1 MTSIHTTP
9 RSILLPSPI
18 RPSFN
23 DADARPRTSI
33 TIEERPRIVSR
44 PLVVDGRRNRR
55 RSSASQGE
63 EVGVERKGSTGG
75 VFGGLFS
82 GRKKKVGKDDSAVGD
97 GPNMDRGTTGKE
109 TSMESLEGEVIY
121 QTLKPIPPTPTRR
134 SSESDMPV
142 RNDNTRYP
150 IGRPRPPLL
159 SLNTAPVVPRATNSS
174 NARPQPRRR
183 SSTRLVS
190 PASSSRP
197 TSPTSPSLVLPG
209 RGGFTPFYH
218 QAYQPPPMSAPAS
231 SSFRT
236 SQMQMAQRNVEV
248 PFSLTIRHQDQGPS
262 ASTRETSMFDVQEM
276 METVQ
281 RGAVF
286 DPAQF
291 EDGSDGEQLP
301 SKGKIETTTTMV
313 PLIGI
318 STPPMTAD
326 SRNTEWTT
334 PTLDVTFVQHDFNA
348 PEMQRS
354 DSGPPPTFKVIPA
367 TPIVPADE
375 EPAKQGEGSA
385 KKRDSGPPVPVNP
398 VRPRK
403 LALMLDS
410 QAGFSSPSLVRN
422 DDEPSSSS
430 PRRPDPLV
438 LDAFHSSGSE
448 GGSPVDFHPAV
459 RSPSMESLQRNTE
472 PLRLAHSPRLVSPV
486 TVCHPVTSS
495 LAMASP
501 YQSSRALALSTSS
514 TMATTTGT
522 SSSFDSL
529 DTMDLED
536 VESALGTMLA
546 SLSTRPSLASR
557 LTLDDPQM
565 RDVDTYRAPE
575 MGLSALGFGVGD
587 SQAQPTKGRDYFP
600 SLDSYSSREPF
611 NVHYADDLEPRRHRE
626 STYTSDEDGEANDS
640 DSVCSDFDDLGS
652 VSIAVVQKGSP
663 AVFASPRT
671 LSIGDTGVEKLQ

>member
-1 MTSIHTTP
+1 M
-9 RSILLPSPI
+9 
-18 RPSFN
+18 
-23 DADARPRTSI
+23 
-33 TIEERPRIVSR
+33 
-44 PLVVDGRRNRR
+44 
-55 RSSASQGE
+55 
-63 EVGVERKGSTGG
+63 ERKGSTGG

-82 GRKKKVGKDDSAVGD
+82 GRKKKIGKDGGAVRD
-97 GPNMDRGTTGKE
+97 ERDLNRGTMAKGT
-109 TSMESLEGEVIY
+109 TMELLEGEVIH
-121 QTLKPIPPTPTRR
+121 QTLKPILPTTTRR

-142 RNDNTRYP
+142 RNDQPRYP

-159 SLNTAPVVPRATNSS
+159 SLNTAPVVPTATNPS

-183 SSTRLVS
+183 SSTRLIS
-190 PASSSRP
+190 PSASSRP

-209 RGGFTPFYH
+209 GGGFTPFYH
-218 QAYQPPPMSAPAS
+218 QTYTPPPMSAPAS
-231 SSFRT
+231 VSFRT

-248 PFSLTIRHQDQGPS
+248 PFSLTIRHQDRGPL
-262 ASTRETSMFDVQEM
+262 ASTRETSIFDVEEM

-301 SKGKIETTTTMV
+301 LKVKKAETTTMV

-326 SRNTEWTT
+326 PRNTEWTT
-334 PTLDVTFVQHDFNA
+334 PTLDVTFVQHDFTA

-375 EPAKQGEGSA
+375 EAANQGEGSA
-385 KKRDSGPPVPVNP
+385 RKRDSEPPVPVNP

-403 LALMLDS
+403 LALMLDG
-410 QAGFSSPSLVRN
+410 QAGFSNTSLVRDN
-422 DDEPSSSS
+422 EDEASSTS

-438 LDAFHSSGSE
+438 LDAFQSSGSE
-448 GGSPVDFHPAV
+448 GGSPVDLHPAV
-459 RSPSMESLQRNTE
+459 RSPSVESLQRNTE

-486 TVCHPVTSS
+486 MVCHPVTSS

-522 SSSFDSL
+522 LSSFDSL

-587 SQAQPTKGRDYFP
+587 GQAQPTKGRDYFP

-626 STYTSDEDGEANDS
+626 STYTSEEDGEANDS
-640 DSVCSDFDDLGS
+640 DSVCSDIDDLGS

-671 LSIGDTGVEKLQ
+671 LSMGDAGVERLQ